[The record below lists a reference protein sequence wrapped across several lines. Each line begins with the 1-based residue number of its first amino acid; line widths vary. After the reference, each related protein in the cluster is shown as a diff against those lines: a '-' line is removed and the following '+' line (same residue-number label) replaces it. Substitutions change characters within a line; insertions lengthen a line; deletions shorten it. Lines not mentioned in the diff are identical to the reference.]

1 MSEMNTGRPGKG
13 WERALSY
20 LAVLQHQADIS
31 MHERKTACHGPHVCS
46 FFFACTRAR
55 VCSAFFATH
64 QMKWSVNR
72 AGALSLRGGLVK
84 EPNRVEPREA
94 SFISCYS
101 LLPPS
106 LSIVGSISDAIYAL
120 FMEHLDLSA

>member
-1 MSEMNTGRPGKG
+1 MNAEPRVTVHVFARSSL
-13 WERALSY
+13 RA
-20 LAVLQHQADIS
+20 H
-31 MHERKTACHGPHVCS
+31 
-46 FFFACTRAR
+46 

-72 AGALSLRGGLVK
+72 AGALSLRGGLV
-84 EPNRVEPREA
+84 NGASRVEPRKA

-106 LSIVGSISDAIYAL
+106 LSIVASISDAICAL
-120 FMEHLDLSA
+120 LMEHLDLSA